1 VGVIERMTRATA
13 SSNLK
18 CDELHFDADLI
29 ASSGFVARRRG
40 LGALAF
46 WAKYAQDTSR
56 TKELLREFQT
66 KFMGHR
72 RQNRSHLPK
81 RILHEIAEA
90 CVCYWLTD
98 VCRACKGVKFERL
111 EANDQ
116 VLSDKPCKR
125 CKGTGKEVPPN
136 AQDVGLDEL
145 DNSRFREE
153 FAIGL
158 EILEEAFRDYV
169 ERLARKS
176 KK

>member
-1 VGVIERMTRATA
+1 MGVIERMTRATA